1 MKELFNIFKDDI
13 LNEKI
18 TKKDVLIYGVVAPIA
33 IVALCWLAE
42 WINAL

>member
-1 MKELFNIFKDDI
+1 MKDLFDLLKNDL
-13 LNEKI
+13 LNEGI

-33 IVALCWLAE
+33 LVALCWLAE